1 MQARVE
7 HPLQALGGAD
17 FRGLITGI
25 IDLVFEYQ
33 GRYYLADY
41 KSNLLGGE
49 LQDYSPDK
57 LALAMLDRRYDLQSL
72 IYALALHRLL
82 AQRLPDYDYE
92 QHFGGSYYLFLR
104 AMRPHLGSR
113 YGIHFE
119 RPQRVIIEEF
129 DELFHFTPPRGS
141 GS

>member
-1 MQARVE
+1 
-7 HPLQALGGAD
+7 
-17 FRGLITGI
+17 
-25 IDLVFEYQ
+25 VFEYQ

-49 LQDYSPDK
+49 LQDYTSDK
-57 LALAMLDRRYDLQSL
+57 LEQAMLDRRYDLQSL

-82 AQRLPDYDYE
+82 AQRLPGYDYD

-104 AMRPHLGSR
+104 AMRPRQGCR

-119 RPQRVIIEEF
+119 RPQRIVIEQF
-129 DELFHFTPPRGS
+129 DDLFRFTPPRNTGA
-141 GS
+141 